1 MKIYKVI
8 YYDDLMESKYSILV
22 QANNKK
28 RAKEMTDEEIEG
40 LMDSKG
46 EVVEIGITY
55 SSGERI
61 LSGWL

>member
-40 LMDSKG
+40 LMDSKC